1 MHVQIALYDGF
12 DPLDVLGPFEVFH
25 SAGEFSGG
33 GVSTEFVSA
42 EGAREVVSGFPSIK
56 LTATSAVDVNKK
68 SVIVVPGA
76 AGSLSLDPGVAG
88 GIGWILGQARSTD
101 LPGRLREALARPD
114 MTVATVCGGSILLA
128 HAGLADGRPLVTHER
143 GQDLAGTKAV
153 PVEARMVDDGNLLSC
168 GNVTSG
174 IDLALYLVERE
185 VGPRVAHAVSELIRH
200 ERRGTVWSATG
211 APVSLV

>member
-42 EGAREVVSGFPSIK
+42 EGAREVPSGFPSIK

-88 GIGWILGQARSTD
+88 GIGWILGQAVHGSAGPAARGAGP
-101 LPGRLREALARPD
+101 PGRDRCHRLRGFHPPRPRRL
-114 MTVATVCGGSILLA
+114 G
-128 HAGLADGRPLVTHER
+128 GRPA
-143 GQDLAGTKAV
+143 AGH
-153 PVEARMVDDGNLLSC
+153 S
-168 GNVTSG
+168 
-174 IDLALYLVERE
+174 
-185 VGPRVAHAVSELIRH
+185 
-200 ERRGTVWSATG
+200 
-211 APVSLV
+211 